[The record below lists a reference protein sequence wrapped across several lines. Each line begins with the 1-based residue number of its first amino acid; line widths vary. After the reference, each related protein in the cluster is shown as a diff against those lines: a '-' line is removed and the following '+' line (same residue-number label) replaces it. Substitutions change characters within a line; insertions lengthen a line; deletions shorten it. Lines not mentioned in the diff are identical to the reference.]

1 MSAPRVQTV
10 RLPYAPR
17 RAFLPFHKRTQR
29 WACLV
34 AHRRAGKTVAAV
46 NDLIRAAITAQRP
59 HAHYA
64 YVAPYRSQAKSVA
77 WDYLKRFA
85 APATAG
91 VNEAELL
98 LTTHTGAKIQLFG
111 ADNADAM
118 RGLGFD
124 GVYLDEYGDFR
135 PSVWGNVIRP
145 TLSDRAGWAVIGGT
159 PRAATSSTR
168 PSTPRSAAQ
177 TGSACACRPA
187 FRASCRRP
195 NCTRSARS

>member
-10 RLPYAPR
+10 RMPYAPR
-17 RAFLPFHKRTQR
+17 KAFVPFHKRTQR

-85 APATAG
+85 ALMAFTSTSTETSA
-91 VNEAELL
+91 
-98 LTTHTGAKIQLFG
+98 
-111 ADNADAM
+111 
-118 RGLGFD
+118 
-124 GVYLDEYGDFR
+124 
-135 PSVWGNVIRP
+135 
-145 TLSDRAGWAVIGGT
+145 RASGE
-159 PRAATSSTR
+159 TSSGQR
-168 PSTPRSAAQ
+168 
-177 TGSACACRPA
+177 
-187 FRASCRRP
+187 
-195 NCTRSARS
+195 

>member
-10 RLPYAPR
+10 RLPYSPR
-17 RAFLPFHKRTQR
+17 RAFLPFHRRTQR

-124 GVYLDEYGDFR
+124 GLYLDEYGDFR
-135 PSVWGNVIRP
+135 PSVFGNVLRP
-145 TLSDRAGWAVIGGT
+145 SLSDKAGPAL
-159 PRAATSSTR
+159 RAAMEWQER
-168 PSTPRSAAQ
+168 PPRRVGQLDRLHARRAHS
-177 TGSACACRPA
+177 GSLH
-187 FRASCRRP
+187 S
-195 NCTRSARS
+195 